1 MLPWN
6 VTDSNHGKQSFA
18 GSESNVNIGMHSMQV
33 FFLAGWVEVGQC
45 VHRKGHKFQK
55 QKISKKGRKN
65 LIYLN
70 SHRYYVVY
78 CLYCL
83 NISTEKLNASVPRL
97 LLSSSQPFGL
107 VTQRPLFW
115 KRARCVTRPNNY
127 CEKRLRLMP
136 FLQQRENQ
144 NYSSTVCY
152 LKNKTPRYFTTKS
165 KLKLCCNS
173 NRPQWKIYCDL
184 E

>member
-1 MLPWN
+1 MF
-6 VTDSNHGKQSFA
+6 SFHFVSFLSSKRA
-18 GSESNVNIGMHSMQV
+18 QV
-33 FFLAGWVEVGQC
+33 S
-45 VHRKGHKFQK
+45 KT
-55 QKISKKGRKN
+55 KISKKGRKN

-144 NYSSTVCY
+144 NYSSTVY
-152 LKNKTPRYFTTKS
+152 LKNITPRKANWNSVVPLTDPNERYIAILNKWRYIEQEKNIS
-165 KLKLCCNS
+165 KRAPWLVFPSLDFALWVWNT
-173 NRPQWKIYCDL
+173 W
-184 E
+184 